1 MMKSTTL
8 MWIVVLLLILP
19 LATATGIRPA
29 KTTLAFEETKDYVG
43 TFWIVNNDARQF
55 TVHVYVEG
63 EMAPYVTLKTT
74 EAQFRADTDAA
85 PIEYEVHLPSEVPPG
100 TSTANLVVEEDLGAS
115 GENVISSKLV
125 LKHKVLVEGPYPDKH
140 IKTKLNFH
148 DRGDAI
154 EFVSEVENL
163 GKKDI
168 GEIKTVFYLNDKEQ
182 QEHALETETA
192 SLKTKE
198 NKLLKARL
206 EKSFLERGEFE
217 VAAITTYD
225 DQKVEMIQK
234 LLVGEP
240 EVEITYFDR
249 YFIAN
254 RINQYSLDL
263 LNKWN
268 RRVENVFVD
277 VEVLKDNQ
285 KVDAFRTKSVDIE
298 GEMTRRINDYL
309 NAEEKGE
316 GTYTF
321 DMVVNFWNTVQMTQR
336 NFQFESEFVSEE
348 EAEDLEVSS
357 PATGKASATGGNG
370 STSRILLW
378 VLMGIIVGGLGFY
391 LVWRYTHREDY
402 EGGDN
407 GAL

>member
-1 MMKSTTL
+1 MIKLTTL
-8 MWIVVLLLILP
+8 IWIIVLILVLP

-29 KTTLAFEETKDYVG
+29 KTSLVFEETKDYVG
-43 TFWIVNNDARQF
+43 TFWIVNNDAREF
-55 TVHVYVEG
+55 AVNVYVEG
-63 EMAPYVTLKTT
+63 EMASYVTLKTR
-74 EAQFRADTDAA
+74 EAQFRSDTDAI
-85 PIEYEVHLPSEVPPG
+85 PIDYEVHLPGDVPPG
-100 TSTANLVVEEDLGAS
+100 TSTANIVVEENFGSAAD
-115 GENVISSKLV
+115 NVISSKLV
-125 LKHKVLVEGPYPDKH
+125 LKHKIIVEGPYPDKY

-148 DRGDAI
+148 DRGDVI
-154 EFVSEVENL
+154 ELVSEVENL

-206 EKSFLERGEFE
+206 EKSVLERGEFE

-249 YFIAN
+249 YFIAHT
-254 RINQYSLDL
+254 INQYSLDL

-309 NAEEKGE
+309 DAKEKGE

-336 NFQFESEFVSEE
+336 TFQFQSEFVSEE
-348 EAEDLEVSS
+348 EAETLVVSS
-357 PATGKASATGGNG
+357 PATGKATATGGSG
-370 STSRILLW
+370 LTASTILWMLA
-378 VLMGIIVGGLGFY
+378 GIIAGGVGAY
-391 LVWRYTHREDY
+391 LVWRYKHRKEY
-402 EGGDN
+402 EGGDD